1 MRDKRQIIRP
11 GSVVTRVALAL
22 LLGAHAGAVEIR
34 SYSAERHDRFT
45 GYPSAPAFNDS
56 AYYGSRKFTGVAWI
70 PGEGNS
76 RQFALVSPQH
86 LVFALHYAPGAGTT
100 LRFLNSDGVT
110 VDRTVASVITIPNSS
125 SQPVDLCIVRLS
137 APLLAA
143 DGVSHFPYLNLSSD
157 AAYLNT
163 MLTIFGWEMKAGRG
177 SISSIEDSNISG
189 INQTRVMRF
198 QYSNIAG
205 NQDDARVVGGDSGSP
220 SFATANGNPAIV
232 GIHTAAGEIKTPTGT
247 VLQYLGFDSF
257 VPFYISEIDGVMASD
272 GYRMTPAYPPSVTL
286 SSTSVLASPLRQGY
300 AGSFRIDLQNTGAN
314 AAGNVRV
321 TLHFQSGQAPDAVTA
336 SGWITEQAGPQDWV
350 LRRANLAASATTEIN
365 VSWNEVPATG
375 YLPVEFSRVA
385 DGSPSAMQ
393 TFGLLPAPTF
403 KVWAAGLDD
412 ETQTGDPDGDGVSN
426 ILEYAFGGDP
436 ESGAMTAEAGG
447 ALLPA
452 ISYEDGDAVVRFP
465 SRTDAAARG
474 LSYVPEFSED
484 LETWS
489 SVDVPVFTDGTAP
502 FVPASDDFVRRTIS
516 WDATDPRRFFRVRV
530 TLDE

>member
-1 MRDKRQIIRP
+1 MS
-11 GSVVTRVALAL
+11 GSVFARIAPWILLA
-22 LLGAHAGAVEIR
+22 AHAGAVEIR
-34 SYSAERHDRFT
+34 TYSAARHDRFT
-45 GYPSAPAFNDS
+45 GWPSAPAFNDS
-56 AYYGSRKFTGVAWI
+56 AYYGSRKFAGVAWI

-100 LRFLNSDGVT
+100 LRFLNSEGET

-137 APLLAA
+137 EPLLAA
-143 DGVSHFPYLNLSSD
+143 EDVPHFPYLNLSSD

-163 MLTIFGWEMKAGRG
+163 TLTIFGWEMKAGR
-177 SISSIEDSNISG
+177 SSIYSIENSSISG

-198 QYSNIAG
+198 RYSNIAG

-220 SFATANGNPAIV
+220 SFATVNGNPAIV
-232 GIHTAAGEIKTPTGT
+232 GIHTAAGEIQTPTGT
-247 VLQYLGFDSF
+247 TLYYLGFDSF
-257 VPFYISEIDGVMASD
+257 IPFYISEIDAVMASD

-286 SSTSVLASPLRQGY
+286 SSSSVVASPLRQGY
-300 AGSFRIDLQNTGAN
+300 AGSFRINLQNTGAN
-314 AAGNVRV
+314 AAGNARV
-321 TLHFQSGQAPDAVTA
+321 TLHFQSGQAPDTVTA

-350 LRRANLAASATTEIN
+350 LRRANLAAAAVAEID
-365 VSWNEVPATG
+365 VSWNEVPASG

-393 TFGLLPAPTF
+393 TFGLFPAPTF
-403 KVWAAGLDD
+403 KVWAAGLED
-412 ETQTGDPDGDGVSN
+412 ETQQGDPDGDGVSN

-436 ESGAMTAEAGG
+436 ESGVADSEAGG
-447 ALLPA
+447 AMLPA
-452 ISYEDGDAVVRFP
+452 ISYEEGDAVVRFP
-465 SRTDAAARG
+465 VRSDAAGRG

-489 SVDVPVFTDGTAP
+489 SLDVPVFTDGTAP
-502 FVPASDDFVRRTIS
+502 FDPVSDDFVRRTIS
-516 WDATDPRRFFRVRV
+516 WDAADPRRFFRVRV